1 MTEKLIHAIYS
12 HLGIPIIRNEGIG
25 RRARFIAVPGWFLS
39 RMCKRD
45 AEKQSSTNFIRRI
58 VHEMHEFYGLF
69 LGILQELH
77 HVTLFVTDLVHC
89 KPLTTNVGVKGL
101 NSLATDEIAF
111 HW

>member
-1 MTEKLIHAIYS
+1 
-12 HLGIPIIRNEGIG
+12 
-25 RRARFIAVPGWFLS
+25 
-39 RMCKRD
+39 MCKRD

-111 HW
+111 HWRELQTRKLWVPVHVVWPRVHGSMQCRCDWFTFHL